1 MLAMWPGCGGRFYWA
16 PAPPSEARGVVVV
29 FAWVWSDDAQLR
41 PFVELYASLGWRCLV
56 CHPDLVALYLSE
68 KAATLASGVI
78 CELAK
83 ELKVKPLPT
92 VFASFS
98 GGSKG
103 CMYKVIQL
111 LDGKCEGNATTDD
124 YRLVRNCISGQIFDS
139 GPVDFVSDVGTQFLQ
154 NPLIGTSSQSS
165 MICSWMAKALA
176 SGMDTL
182 FPSRIEAQRAEYWH
196 TLYSSAGLG
205 SVLIFCS
212 EEDDL
217 APCHVVCGFARRLVE
232 LGTDVKVIKWSDS
245 PHVGHYKSHEVE
257 YRNAVDDILKK
268 ALVTFCHRSQLNGA
282 SAAAGD
288 KEYKIAHCVC
298 SLHNVAANS
307 NESLRRVA
315 NSPSDHFFLPS
326 SKDHNESRESDP
338 LIEQQRRQLSHPAS
352 MEPQGVLGQILFD
365 VCVPKNVEGWD
376 IKPTVSPTGRPML
389 ASARQLGPF
398 NPIKY
403 FRRSR
408 L

>member
-1 MLAMWPGCGGRFYWA
+1 MWPGCGGRYYWA
-16 PAPPSEARGVVVV
+16 PASPAAGEARGVAVV
-29 FAWVWSDDAQLR
+29 FAWVWSDEAQLR

-68 KAATLASGVI
+68 KATTLASGVI
-78 CELAK
+78 GELVK
-83 ELKVKPLPT
+83 ELKIKPLPT
-92 VFASFS
+92 VLTSFS

-111 LDGKCEGNATTDD
+111 LDGKCEGDATMKD
-124 YRLVRNCISGQIFDS
+124 YRLVRNCICGQIYDS
-139 GPVDFVSDVGTQFLQ
+139 GPVDFVSDVGTQFLRK
-154 NPLIGTSSQSS
+154 PVVGDSSQPS
-165 MICSWMAKALA
+165 ILRSWIAKALA

-205 SVLIFCS
+205 PVLILCS
-212 EEDDL
+212 EYDDL
-217 APCHVVCGFARRLVE
+217 APCHVVCGFARRLIE
-232 LGTDVKVIKWSDS
+232 LGTDVKLIKWSDS
-245 PHVGHYKSHEVE
+245 SHVGHYELHGAE
-257 YRNAVDDILKK
+257 YRTAVNDILQK
-268 ALVTFCHRSQLNGA
+268 ALVTFCHRSQLNDA
-282 SAAAGD
+282 NATGD
-288 KEYKIAHCVC
+288 NEYKIAHSVC
-298 SLHNVAANS
+298 SLHKAAANS

-326 SKDHNESRESDP
+326 SKDHNESREPDS
-338 LIEQQRRQLSHPAS
+338 LIEEQRRHVSNPPY

-376 IKPTVSPTGRPML
+376 IKPTVSPNGRPAF

>member
-1 MLAMWPGCGGRFYWA
+1 MWPGCGGRYYWA
-16 PAPPSEARGVVVV
+16 PASASPPGQARGIAVL
-29 FAWVWSDDAQLR
+29 FAWVWSDEAQLR

-68 KAATLASGVI
+68 KAASLASAVI
-78 CELAK
+78 SELVK
-83 ELKVKPLPT
+83 ELKMKPVPT
-92 VFASFS
+92 VLVSFS

-111 LDGKCEGNATTDD
+111 LDGNCEGDATMKD
-124 YRLVRNCISGQIFDS
+124 YRLVRNCICGQIYDS

-154 NPLIGTSSQSS
+154 KPVVGSSSQSS
-165 MICSWMAKALA
+165 ILRSWMAKAVA

-205 SVLIFCS
+205 PVLIICS
-212 EEDDL
+212 EDDDL
-217 APCHVVCGFARRLVE
+217 APIHVVCGFARRLIE
-232 LGTDVKVIKWSDS
+232 LGTDVKLIKWSNS
-245 PHVGHYKSHEVE
+245 PHVGHYMSHEAE
-257 YRNAVDDILKK
+257 YRTAVNDLMKK
-268 ALVTFCHRSQLNGA
+268 ALVTFCHRSQLNDRIA
-282 SAAAGD
+282 TGD
-288 KEYKIAHCVC
+288 QEYKIAHSVC
-298 SLHNVAANS
+298 SLHNAAASS

-326 SKDHNESRESDP
+326 SKDHNESRDP
-338 LIEQQRRQLSHPAS
+338 DSLIEEQRQHISHPS
-352 MEPQGVLGQILFD
+352 YMEPQGVLGQILFD
-365 VCVPKNVEGWD
+365 VCVPTNIEGWD
-376 IKPTVSPTGRPML
+376 IKPTVSPNGRPSL
-389 ASARQLGPF
+389 TSGRQLGPF

>member
-1 MLAMWPGCGGRFYWA
+1 LAC
-16 PAPPSEARGVVVV
+16 
-29 FAWVWSDDAQLR
+29 
-41 PFVELYASLGWRCLV
+41 
-56 CHPDLVALYLSE
+56 
-68 KAATLASGVI
+68 GVI
-78 CELAK
+78 GELAK

-92 VFASFS
+92 VLVSFS

-111 LDGKCEGNATTDD
+111 LDGRCEGDAMMKD
-124 YRLVRNCISGQIFDS
+124 YRLVRNCISGQIYDS

-154 NPLIGTSSQSS
+154 NPVIGTSSQPS
-165 MICSWMAKALA
+165 MIRSFMAKALA

-212 EEDDL
+212 EGDDL

-245 PHVGHYKSHEVE
+245 PHVGHYKSHEAE
-257 YRNAVDDILKK
+257 YRTAVDDVLKK
-268 ALVTFCHRSQLNGA
+268 ALVTFCHRSQLNRN
-282 SAAAGD
+282 SAAWD
-288 KEYKIAHCVC
+288 QEYKIAHCVC
-298 SLHNVAANS
+298 NLHNVAANS

-326 SKDHNESRESDP
+326 SKDHNESREPDS
-338 LIEQQRRQLSHPAS
+338 LIEEQKRSLSYPGR
-352 MEPQGVLGQILFD
+352 MEPQGVLGQIMFD

-376 IKPTVSPTGRPML
+376 IKPTVSPNGRPML

-403 FRRSR
+403 LRRSR

>member
-1 MLAMWPGCGGRFYWA
+1 MWPGCGGRYYWA
-16 PAPPSEARGVVVV
+16 PGSVPSGEARGVAVL
-29 FAWVWSDDAQLR
+29 FAWVWSDEAQLR
-41 PFVELYASLGWRCLV
+41 PFVDLYALLGWRCLV

-68 KAATLASGVI
+68 KASSLASGVI
-78 CELAK
+78 CELVK
-83 ELKVKPLPT
+83 ELKIKPVPT
-92 VFASFS
+92 VLASFS

-111 LDGKCEGNATTDD
+111 LDGNCKGDTTMKD
-124 YRLVRNCISGQIFDS
+124 YRLVRNCICGQIYDS

-154 NPLIGTSSQSS
+154 KPVVGNSSQPS
-165 MICSWMAKALA
+165 ILRSWMAKALA

-196 TLYSSAGLG
+196 TLYSSSGLG
-205 SVLIFCS
+205 PVLILCS
-212 EEDDL
+212 EDDDL
-217 APCHVVCGFARRLVE
+217 APYHVICGFARRLIE
-232 LGTDVKVIKWSDS
+232 LGTDVKLIKWSDS
-245 PHVGHYKSHEVE
+245 PHVGHYKSHEGE
-257 YRNAVDDILKK
+257 YKAAVNDILEK
-268 ALVTFCHRSQLNGA
+268 ALVTFCHRSQLNDT
-282 SAAAGD
+282 SATGD
-288 KEYKIAHCVC
+288 QEYKIAHSVC

-307 NESLRRVA
+307 NESLRRVV

-326 SKDHNESRESDP
+326 SKDHNKSREPDS
-338 LIEQQRRQLSHPAS
+338 LIEEQRRHVSHPPY
-352 MEPQGVLGQILFD
+352 MEPQGVLGHILFD

-376 IKPTVSPTGRPML
+376 IKPSVSPNGRPTL
-389 ASARQLGPF
+389 TSARQLGPF